1 MEQNGREQQESS
13 RLQQAAEQQE
23 PGGEPNAATES
34 AQVEQGPGAEQQ
46 KMEECM
52 DLLRRTQADFVNYR
66 RRMNQEQAEGRIV
79 AQSALLAQVLPVL
92 DDLRRA
98 LSEVPPELASHP
110 WVQGVSLVARQIAT
124 LFEQLG
130 VRQIGA
136 PGERFDPRWHEAI
149 ATEMQSDVPEGAVL
163 RVARP
168 GYVIGERIIRPA
180 QVVVARA
187 PAAVSGAQEQHGDAS
202 TR

>member
-1 MEQNGREQQESS
+1 MEQNGQEQQESS
-13 RLQQAAEQQE
+13 RLQQAGEQRE
-23 PGGEPNAATES
+23 PEGEPNSASES
-34 AQVEQGPGAEQQ
+34 TQVEQGPSAERQ
-46 KMEECM
+46 KMDECM

-66 RRMNQEQAEGRIV
+66 RRMNQEQAEGRIT
-79 AQSALLAQVLPVL
+79 AQSALLSQVLPVL

-124 LFEQLG
+124 LFEHLG

-149 ATEMQSDVPEGAVL
+149 ATEMRSDVPEGTVL

-168 GYVIGERIIRPA
+168 GYVIGERIIHPA

-187 PAAVSGAQEQHGDAS
+187 PAAVSGAQAQQGDAS

>member
-1 MEQNGREQQESS
+1 MEQNRQEQQESS
-13 RLQQAAEQQE
+13 RLQQAGEQRE
-23 PGGEPNAATES
+23 PEGEPNSASES
-34 AQVEQGPGAEQQ
+34 TQVEQGPSAEQQ

-66 RRMNQEQAEGRIV
+66 RRMNQEQAEGRIT
-79 AQSALLAQVLPVL
+79 AQSALLSQVLPVL

-149 ATEMQSDVPEGAVL
+149 TTEMRSDVPEGTVL

-187 PAAVSGAQEQHGDAS
+187 PAAVSGAQGQPGDAS